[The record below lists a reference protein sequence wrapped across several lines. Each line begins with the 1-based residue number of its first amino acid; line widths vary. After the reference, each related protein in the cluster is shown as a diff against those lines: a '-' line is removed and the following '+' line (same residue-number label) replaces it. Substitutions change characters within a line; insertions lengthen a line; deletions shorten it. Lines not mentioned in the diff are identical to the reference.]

1 MRPTLFIVT
10 ALAAALLVPVA
21 AAQTVDPEF
30 TKARA
35 ARNRALENG
44 DAATFA
50 HHTAERFIVSGGGRG
65 ELEDKA
71 QRVARHTAQGPRPVY
86 EDERI
91 IPYGD
96 DMVILSWRQKGQ
108 NGASRTMEVWVKE
121 DGVWKCAAVQISRID
136 PR

>member
-1 MRPTLFIVT
+1 MLFT
-10 ALAAALLVPVA
+10 AAALGVLLYAPVVSG
-21 AAQTVDPEF
+21 QTVDPEF

-50 HHTAERFIVSGGGRG
+50 HHTAEKFIVSGGGRG
-65 ELEDKA
+65 DLEDKA
-71 QRVARHTAQGPRPVY
+71 QRVARHRAQGPRPAY

-96 DMVILSWRQKGQ
+96 DMVILSWRQKGA

-121 DGVWKCAAVQISRID
+121 DGIWKCAAVQISRVE